1 MAAFGLPEMPD
12 IVKSIP
18 GMGGD
23 PSDSADLDLDSL
35 MDTQTELVGKV
46 SDALLALST
55 SQTKMAEALGLKEMA
70 AIATANA
77 ESLES
82 GGLTGEDDME
92 KQLSSTMSVNETI
105 QEKMESGVELD
116 AAGKAKFAE
125 ALPFYGKGAFYN
137 LFADNPKDYTEIDL
151 GLDFF
156 NIPDD
161 FETDFIITNPPY
173 SIMTSIIEKMM
184 NMTNLKGFGL
194 LVNNLTM
201 TPKRLQTFE
210 ENGFYPTDLYMMNI
224 YNWFGYTYF
233 WFFEKLD
240 VKPKVNVSFK
250 KLYYNY

>member
-1 MAAFGLPEMPD
+1 MKFFCVTALFLSLVISTSAMAAFGLPEMPD

-18 GMGGD
+18 GMGGA

-92 KQLSSTMSVNETI
+92 KQLSSTMSVNQTI
-105 QEKMESGVELD
+105 QDKMESGVELD

-125 ALPFYGKGAFYN
+125 SLPFYGKGVYEMVTSAQQASSTAQTVIASKDLMAMN
-137 LFADNPKDYTEIDL
+137 KLGTLLFVAKKSPSLLSGLYQSTDNIIDFAASNGIDTSDL
-151 GLDFF
+151 ESAT
-156 NIPDD
+156 DD
-161 FETDFIITNPPY
+161 WE
-173 SIMTSIIEKMM
+173 
-184 NMTNLKGFGL
+184 
-194 LVNNLTM
+194 
-201 TPKRLQTFE
+201 
-210 ENGFYPTDLYMMNI
+210 
-224 YNWFGYTYF
+224 
-233 WFFEKLD
+233 
-240 VKPKVNVSFK
+240 
-250 KLYYNY
+250 